1 MKNTKIVTNGGICAA
16 RDLSP
21 GQVILDKQPPVSI
34 LNLAS
39 ANPGTTMSM
48 DDILD
53 QEFDKLSVLKRQ
65 VLFYLDDNFTPKGRK
80 TLKGILRR
88 FFSRVENA
96 FLTGA
101 GVLFA
106 PAC

>member
-21 GQVILDKQPPVSI
+21 GEVILDKQPPVSI

-53 QEFDKLSVLKRQ
+53 QEFDKLSVLQRQ
-65 VLFYLDDNFTPKGRK
+65 VLFYMDDNFTPKGRK
-80 TLKGILRR
+80 TLKLVIQKY
-88 FFSRVENA
+88 F
-96 FLTGA
+96 
-101 GVLFA
+101 
-106 PAC
+106 